1 MLVPTESPEL
11 LPAPLPEPALQEL
24 VETLNSY
31 QKEAGFS
38 FARQVGR
45 LIVERLYGGD
55 LARWRSRGPKDSS
68 FQKLAEKSEEG
79 TLILSASALY
89 RCVALVELEAR
100 LGISTWKYLSL
111 SHVRLVF
118 GLPEGDQEK
127 LLLQGE
133 DRRWTVEQMEHQ
145 AEKLRAL
152 RKGARGRRRQPAFV
166 KSIGRMK
173 RLLEEEEAFV
183 DLDKVAELDPHQAR
197 ELAEAVRHMQAKC
210 AELLGH
216 LSARER

>member
-1 MLVPTESPEL
+1 MLVPAESPEL
-11 LPAPLPEPALQEL
+11 LPAPLAESALEDL

-79 TLILSASALY
+79 RLVLSASALY

-100 LGISTWKYLSL
+100 LGISNWKYLSL

-127 LLLQGE
+127 LLIQAE
-133 DRRWTVEQMEHQ
+133 DRQWTIAQMEIQ

-152 RKGARGRRRQPAFV
+152 RKGARGRPRQPAFV

-173 RLLEEEEAFV
+173 RLLEEEDAFV
-183 DLDKVAELDPHQAR
+183 DLEKAAELDPREAG
-197 ELAEAVRHMQAKC
+197 ELAEALRKMQAKC
-210 AELLGH
+210 GELLG
-216 LSARER
+216 LLGAREG

>member
-1 MLVPTESPEL
+1 MLVPAESPAL
-11 LPAPLPEPALQEL
+11 LPAPLAESALQDL
-24 VETLNSY
+24 VDTLNSY

-45 LIVERLYGGD
+45 LIVDRLYGGD
-55 LARWRSRGPKDSS
+55 LAAWRSRGPKDSS

-79 TLILSASALY
+79 RLVLSASALY

-127 LLLQGE
+127 LLIQAE
-133 DRRWTVEQMEHQ
+133 DRQWTVAQMEQQ
-145 AEKLRAL
+145 AEKLRTL
-152 RKGARGRRRQPAFV
+152 RKGARGRPRQPAFV

-173 RLLEEEEAFV
+173 RLLEEDEAFV
-183 DLDKVAELDPHQAR
+183 DLERVAELDP
-197 ELAEAVRHMQAKC
+197 AEAGELSEALRKMQAKC
-210 AELLGH
+210 GELLG
-216 LSARER
+216 LLAGREG